1 MKPLVLVIED
11 DPQIRRFLRATLA
24 AEDYQFHEASTAEE
38 GISQAAARQPG
49 LVLLDLGLP
58 DRDGLNVIREIRRWS
73 QMPIVVVSARGQEK
87 DKVAALDLG
96 ADDYVAKP
104 FAVGELLARIRAAL
118 RRAGP
123 QGQDGADRVIR
134 FGDVQADFEKR
145 QIMVAGR
152 EVHLTPN
159 EYRLLQ
165 VLIKYA
171 GRVVTQRQLLNEVWG
186 PQHTEQSQYLR
197 VYVAQLRR
205 KLERDPARPRYLQT
219 EPGVGYRLNIDASP
233 SGDTHRQAMPEG

>member
-1 MKPLVLVIED
+1 MKPLVLMIED
-11 DPQIRRFLRATLA
+11 DPQIRRFLRAALA
-24 AEDYQFHEASTAEE
+24 AEDYQFHEALTAEE
-38 GISQAAARQPG
+38 GIAQAAARQPD

-58 DRDGLNVIREIRRWS
+58 DRDGLDVIRGIRLWS
-73 QMPIVVVSARGQEK
+73 QMPIVVLSARGQEQ
-87 DKVAALDLG
+87 DKIAALDLG

-104 FAVGELLARIRAAL
+104 FAVAELLARIRAAL
-118 RRAGP
+118 RRAAP
-123 QGQDGADRVIR
+123 AAADGAHGVIR

-145 QIMVAGR
+145 IITVSGE

-159 EYRLLQ
+159 EYKLLQ
-165 VLIKYA
+165 VLIKHA

-205 KLERDPARPRYLQT
+205 KLERDPARPRHLQT
-219 EPGVGYRLNIDASP
+219 EPGVGYRLTLDS
-233 SGDTHRQAMPEG
+233 

>member
-1 MKPLVLVIED
+1 MKPLILVIED
-11 DPQIRRFLRATLA
+11 DAQIRRFLRATLT
-24 AEDYQFHEASTAEE
+24 AEDYQFHEAVSAQE
-38 GISQAAARQPG
+38 GIAQAAARQPD

-58 DRDGLNVIREIRRWS
+58 DQDGLDVIREIRRWS
-73 QMPIVVVSARGQEK
+73 QMPVVVLSARGQEK
-87 DKVAALDLG
+87 DKILALDLG

-118 RRAGP
+118 RRAAP
-123 QGQDGADRVIR
+123 AATDGADTTIR
-134 FGDVQADFEKR
+134 FGDVEADFEKR
-145 QIMVAGR
+145 QITVGGR

-159 EYRLLQ
+159 EYKLLQ
-165 VLIKYA
+165 VLTKYA

-219 EPGVGYRLNIDASP
+219 EPGVGYRLSFE
-233 SGDTHRQAMPEG
+233 T